1 VLTAVHGLH
10 LIGGLYVWGR
20 TYARMRYQRVELI
33 DVRLSIELCS
43 VYFHYLLL
51 VWIVLFGLLLAT

>member
-1 VLTAVHGLH
+1 M
-10 LIGGLYVWGR
+10 
-20 TYARMRYQRVELI
+20 RMRYQRVELI

-43 VYFHYLLL
+43 AYFHYLLL